1 MRRHARRAT
10 SARFLI
16 GALVTGI
23 YLLPLFWMVAT
34 SVKPPAEIIQTPP
47 VLITTSPQIE
57 SYESI
62 LGLPNDRPELYVST
76 ISYLKNSI
84 VIGASTMALTLLL
97 AVPAAYALARFRLRA
112 ARLIILAVLV
122 AQMLPSAL
130 LVMPLFVAV
139 RSVGLYGSQLA
150 VIVADTALALPLGII
165 LLHTSFRQVPREIEE
180 AAWVDGAS
188 RLTTLMRVVVPL
200 VRPGLVAVAVLSFLT
215 AWGEFVFAL
224 SFLPDVATQPI
235 SLGVFQ
241 FVGMYKTQWDSMMA
255 FATVVAIPA
264 VVALLLLRGQFV
276 TGLTA
281 GSVKS

>member
-1 MRRHARRAT
+1 MVST
-10 SARFLI
+10 SI
-16 GALVTGI
+16 
-23 YLLPLFWMVAT
+23 
-34 SVKPPAEIIQTPP
+34 KPPAEIIQTPP

-150 VIVADTALALPLGII
+150 VIVADTALALPFGDHPPAHELPAG
-165 LLHTSFRQVPREIEE
+165 
-180 AAWVDGAS
+180 AAGDRRGRMGRRSIPLDDAACAS
-188 RLTTLMRVVVPL
+188 SCRSSDPVSWPSRCS
-200 VRPGLVAVAVLSFLT
+200 RS
-215 AWGEFVFAL
+215 
-224 SFLPDVATQPI
+224 
-235 SLGVFQ
+235 
-241 FVGMYKTQWDSMMA
+241 
-255 FATVVAIPA
+255 
-264 VVALLLLRGQFV
+264 
-276 TGLTA
+276 
-281 GSVKS
+281 

>member
-1 MRRHARRAT
+1 MRRRARLA
-10 SARFLI
+10 SGARFAI

-23 YLLPLFWMVAT
+23 YLLPLLWMVST
-34 SVKPPAEIIQTPP
+34 SIKPPAELMQSPP
-47 VLITTSPQIE
+47 VLVTSAPQIE
-57 SYESI
+57 SYKSV

-76 ISYLKNSI
+76 LSYLKNSI

-150 VIVADTALALPLGII
+150 VIIADTALALPFGII
-165 LLHTSFRQVPREIEE
+165 LLHTSFRQVPRDIEE

-188 RLTTLMRVVVPL
+188 RSTTLRRVVVPL
-200 VRPGLVAVAVLSFLT
+200 VRPGIVAVAVFSFLT

-255 FATVVAIPA
+255 FAAIVAIPA
-264 VVALLLLRGQFV
+264 VIALLLLKGQFV
-276 TGLTA
+276 SGLTA

>member
-1 MRRHARRAT
+1 MRRRARVA
-10 SARFLI
+10 SGARFAI

-23 YLLPLFWMVAT
+23 YLLPLLWMVST
-34 SVKPPAEIIQTPP
+34 SIKPPAELMQSPP
-47 VLITTSPQIE
+47 VLVTSAPQIE
-57 SYESI
+57 SYKSV

-76 ISYLKNSI
+76 LSYLKNSI

-150 VIVADTALALPLGII
+150 VIIADTALALPFGII
-165 LLHTSFRQVPREIEE
+165 LLHTSFRQVPRDIEE

-188 RLTTLMRVVVPL
+188 RSTTLRRVVVPL
-200 VRPGLVAVAVLSFLT
+200 VRPGIVAVAVFSFLT

-255 FATVVAIPA
+255 FAAIVAIPA
-264 VVALLLLRGQFV
+264 VIALLLLKGQFV
-276 TGLTA
+276 SGLTA

>member
-1 MRRHARRAT
+1 MRRRARIGTAT
-10 SARFLI
+10 RVVVAT
-16 GALVTGI
+16 LVTAL
-23 YLLPLFWMVAT
+23 YLLPLLWMVAT
-34 SVKPPAEIIQTPP
+34 SVKPPSEIIQTPP

-57 SYESI
+57 SYKSI

-84 VIGASTMALTLLL
+84 IIASATMALTLLL
-97 AVPAAYALARFRLRA
+97 AIPAAYGLARFRLRG
-112 ARLIILAVLV
+112 ARVIILAVLV

-130 LVMPLFVAV
+130 LVMPLFVTV

-150 VIVADTALALPLGII
+150 VIIADTALALPLGII
-165 LLHTSFRQVPREIEE
+165 LLQTSIRQVPREIEE

-188 RLTTLMRVVVPL
+188 RSRTLTQVVVPL
-200 VRPGLVAVAVLSFLT
+200 VRPALVAVAVLSFLM

-224 SFLPDVATQPI
+224 SFLPDVETQPI

-255 FATVVAIPA
+255 FATVVAVPA
-264 VVALLLLRGQFV
+264 VIALLLLRGQF
-276 TGLTA
+276 TSGLTA
-281 GSVKS
+281 GSVKT

>member
-1 MRRHARRAT
+1 MRRSRVPT
-10 SARFLI
+10 TARFVI
-16 GALVTGI
+16 GALVTAI

-34 SVKPPAEIIQTPP
+34 SIKPPNEIIQTPP

-57 SYESI
+57 SYKSI

-76 ISYLKNSI
+76 LSYLKNSI
-84 VIGASTMALTLLL
+84 IIGSATTALTLLL
-97 AVPAAYALARFRLRA
+97 GIPAAYALARFRLRG
-112 ARLIILAVLV
+112 ARLIILAILV

-130 LVMPLFVAV
+130 LVMPLFVTV
-139 RSVGLYGSQLA
+139 KSVGLYGSQLA
-150 VIVADTALALPLGII
+150 VIIADTALALPLSII
-165 LLHTSFRQVPREIEE
+165 LLQTSFRQVPKEIEE

-188 RLTTLMRVVVPL
+188 RLTTLRQVVVPL

-224 SFLPDVATQPI
+224 SFLPDVSTQPI

-255 FATVVAIPA
+255 FAAVVAIPA

-276 TGLTA
+276 SGLTA
-281 GSVKS
+281 GSVKA

>member
-1 MRRHARRAT
+1 MRRRARVA
-10 SARFLI
+10 SGARFAV

-23 YLLPLFWMVAT
+23 YLLPLLWMVST
-34 SVKPPAEIIQTPP
+34 SIKPPAELIQSPP
-47 VLITTSPQIE
+47 VLVTSTPQIE
-57 SYESI
+57 SYKSV

-76 ISYLKNSI
+76 LSYLKNSI

-150 VIVADTALALPLGII
+150 VIIADTALALPFGII

-188 RLTTLMRVVVPL
+188 RSTTLRRVVVPL
-200 VRPGLVAVAVLSFLT
+200 VRPGIVAVAVFSFLT

-255 FATVVAIPA
+255 FATIVAIPA
-264 VVALLLLRGQFV
+264 VVALLLLKGQFV
-276 TGLTA
+276 SGLTV

>member
-1 MRRHARRAT
+1 MRRRARVA
-10 SARFLI
+10 SGARFAI

-23 YLLPLFWMVAT
+23 YLLPLLWMVST
-34 SVKPPAEIIQTPP
+34 SIKPPAELIQSPP
-47 VLITTSPQIE
+47 VLVTSAPQIE
-57 SYESI
+57 SYKSV

-76 ISYLKNSI
+76 LSYLKNSI

-150 VIVADTALALPLGII
+150 VIIADTALALPFGII
-165 LLHTSFRQVPREIEE
+165 LLHTSFRQVPRDIEE

-188 RLTTLMRVVVPL
+188 RSTTLRRVVVPL
-200 VRPGLVAVAVLSFLT
+200 VRPGIVAVAVFSFLT

-255 FATVVAIPA
+255 FATIVAIPA
-264 VVALLLLRGQFV
+264 VVALLLLKGQFV
-276 TGLTA
+276 SGLTA

>member
-1 MRRHARRAT
+1 MRRRAR
-10 SARFLI
+10 I
-16 GALVTGI
+16 GTTTRLVVAALVTAI
-23 YLLPLFWMVAT
+23 YLLPLLWMVAT
-34 SVKPPAEIIQTPP
+34 SVKPPSEIIQTPP

-57 SYESI
+57 SYKSI

-84 VIGASTMALTLLL
+84 IIASATMALTLLL
-97 AVPAAYALARFRLRA
+97 AIPAAYGLARFRLRG

-130 LVMPLFVAV
+130 LVMPLFVTV

-150 VIVADTALALPLGII
+150 VIIADTALALPLSII
-165 LLHTSFRQVPREIEE
+165 LLQTSFRQVPREIEE

-188 RLTTLMRVVVPL
+188 RSRTLTQVVVPL
-200 VRPGLVAVAVLSFLT
+200 VRPALVAVAVLSFLT

-224 SFLPDVATQPI
+224 SFLPDVESQPI

-264 VVALLLLRGQFV
+264 VIALLLLRGQFV
-276 TGLTA
+276 SGLTA
-281 GSVKS
+281 GSVKT